1 MKHLITPFIRDIA
14 GLGTVE
20 IKPIDLS
27 KDISFIHQWVSQDYA
42 HFWGMQNQSLEQV
55 SEAYRS
61 IEAGND
67 ARTFIGWI
75 KGKPQF
81 LIEVYEPSR
90 DRVGEHYPV
99 EKEDKGMHILIAP
112 CEVRIPQF
120 TFNIFRNVMAFLF
133 TDPNTHRIV
142 VEPDHQ
148 NTHIH
153 TLNKRAGF
161 IHERLIKLGEKTA
174 YLGFCTREQFN
185 QAMYKETLT
194 MSQPSNTANLQSHPE
209 MAVSAIQ
216 PDVWALVNRLH
227 VKKCIAELAHE
238 KVITPVLLSNES
250 NKTDAWK
257 HYELQADQAGV
268 SYFFKAQKLA
278 LSHWLIDENSI
289 EKRINDEVS
298 DLDSLLFII
307 EFCQS
312 LNIDPD
318 KLPTYMEEIS
328 STLCGSAYKYTK
340 NGLTSQ
346 ELTQADFQQV
356 ETAMNEGHPSF
367 IANNGRI
374 GFDAIDYRAY
384 APEAASSVK
393 LIYLAAHKR
402 RAHFSSAHDLNY
414 ETLLA
419 EEMDKATLDS
429 FNQIIADKG
438 YNPNDYL
445 LIPVHPWQWYNK
457 LATVF
462 SPDIACGDL
471 ICLGYGDDAYLA
483 QQSIRTFFNI
493 SHSNKHY
500 VKTALSVL
508 NMGFMRGLSAYYMR
522 TTPAINDWVN
532 NLVNEDDY
540 LQLKGFSILREVAA
554 VGYRN
559 PYYENE
565 VIKDSPYKKMLA
577 ALWRESPT
585 ARLKENQRLMTMA
598 SLLHI
603 DPNGDALLPALIA
616 SSGMSIDE
624 WLTRYFDVYLT
635 PLLHCYYQHSLVFMP
650 HGENLIL
657 QFENNVPHKAIMKDI
672 GEEICLLNTDI
683 ELDDQVKRI
692 SIKMPEELE
701 VLSIFT
707 DVFDCFF
714 RYMSAIL
721 VEQSNYSEQAFWRL
735 VAECIQGYQAE
746 HPELAAKFEQHD
758 LFAPEFTLSCL
769 NRLQL
774 GNNQQMINL
783 SDPSENLKFAGNLIN
798 PIAQFKR

>member
-1 MKHLITPFIRDIA
+1 M
-14 GLGTVE
+14 
-20 IKPIDLS
+20 S
-27 KDISFIHQWVSQDYA
+27 KSASTA
-42 HFWGMQNQSLEQV
+42 SLQ
-55 SEAYRS
+55 
-61 IEAGND
+61 
-67 ARTFIGWI
+67 
-75 KGKPQF
+75 
-81 LIEVYEPSR
+81 
-90 DRVGEHYPV
+90 
-99 EKEDKGMHILIAP
+99 
-112 CEVRIPQF
+112 
-120 TFNIFRNVMAFLF
+120 
-133 TDPNTHRIV
+133 
-142 VEPDHQ
+142 
-148 NTHIH
+148 
-153 TLNKRAGF
+153 
-161 IHERLIKLGEKTA
+161 
-174 YLGFCTREQFN
+174 
-185 QAMYKETLT
+185 
-194 MSQPSNTANLQSHPE
+194 SQPEL
-209 MAVSAIQ
+209 AVSAIE
-216 PDVWALVNRLH
+216 PTVWALVNRLH

-238 KVITPVLLSNES
+238 QVITPFLVSEDNPRSGDWGLYQL
-250 NKTDAWK
+250 D
-257 HYELQADQAGV
+257 ADQTGV
-268 SYFFKAQKLA
+268 SYYFKAKKLA
-278 LSHWLIDENSI
+278 LAHWLIDENSI
-289 EKRINDEVS
+289 EKRIHDAVS

-312 LNIDPD
+312 LNIDLD

-340 NGLTSQ
+340 DGLTSK

-384 APEAASSVK
+384 APEAAAPVQ

-402 RAHFSSAHDLNY
+402 RAHFSSAHDLDY
-414 ETLLA
+414 ETLLS
-419 EEMDKATLDS
+419 EEMDRATLDQ
-429 FNQIIADKG
+429 FDKMIADKG
-438 YNPNDYL
+438 RDPDDYL

-493 SHSNKHY
+493 SHSHKRY

-532 NLVNEDDY
+532 KLVNQDDY
-540 LQLKGFSILREVAA
+540 LQSKGFSILREVAA

-577 ALWRESPT
+577 ALWRESPMS
-585 ARLKENQRLMTMA
+585 RLKDNQRLMTMA

-616 SSGMSIDE
+616 SSGVSTDE
-624 WLTRYFDVYLT
+624 WLMRYFDVYLT

-650 HGENLIL
+650 HGENVIL
-657 QFENNVPHKAIMKDI
+657 QFDNNVPFKAIMKDI
-672 GEEICLLNTDI
+672 GEEICLFNTDI
-683 ELDDQVKRI
+683 ELDEDVKRI
-692 SIKMPEELE
+692 SIKMSEELE

-721 VEQSNYSEQAFWRL
+721 VEQSGYSEQVFWRL
-735 VAECIQGYQAE
+735 VAECLHGYQAAN
-746 HPELAAKFEQHD
+746 PELKAKFEKHD
-758 LFAPEFTLSCL
+758 LFSERFDLCCL

-774 GNNQQMINL
+774 KNNKQML
-783 SDPSENLKFAGNLIN
+783 DLENPVESFQFFGQLDN
-798 PIAQFKR
+798 PIAQFKS

>member
-1 MKHLITPFIRDIA
+1 MKHLIMPYISDVQ
-14 GLGTVE
+14 GLGRVD
-20 IKPIDLS
+20 IKPLNLS
-27 KDISFIHQWVSQDYA
+27 QDMRFVHQWVSQEYA
-42 HFWGMQNQSLEQV
+42 HFWGMKNQSLEQV
-55 SEAYRS
+55 TDCYQS
-61 IEAGND
+61 IEAGK
-67 ARTFIGWI
+67 AAQAYIGWI
-75 KGKPQF
+75 EDKPQF
-81 LIEVYEPSR
+81 LLEVYEPSV
-90 DRVGEHYPV
+90 DQVGEHYPV
-99 EKEDKGMHILIAP
+99 ALGDKGMHILIAP
-112 CEVRIPQF
+112 CETRIPQF
-120 TFNIFRNVMAFLF
+120 TFNIFRSVMAFLF
-133 TDPNTHRIV
+133 TDPETLRIV

-148 NTHIH
+148 NTKIH
-153 TLNKRAGF
+153 ALNKRAGF
-161 IHERLIKLGEKTA
+161 RHERLIRLGEKIA

-185 QAMYKETLT
+185 NAIYKETFD
-194 MSQPSNTANLQSHPE
+194 MSQPANADSLQSHPE
-209 MAVSAIQ
+209 LAVSAIE
-216 PDVWALVNRLH
+216 PAVWALVNRLH

-238 KVITPVLLSNES
+238 KVITPIIVADDTQPSDGWGRYQL
-250 NKTDAWK
+250 D
-257 HYELQADQAGV
+257 ADQAGV
-268 SYFFKAQKLA
+268 SYYFKAQKLA
-278 LSHWLIDENSI
+278 LAHWLIDENSI

-298 DLDSLLFII
+298 ALDSLLFII

-340 NGLTSQ
+340 EGLTSE

-356 ETAMNEGHPSF
+356 ETAMNEGHPAF

-384 APEAASSVK
+384 APEAAAPVQ

-402 RAHFSSAHDLNY
+402 RAHFSSAHDLDY
-414 ETLLA
+414 ETLLT
-419 EEMDKATLDS
+419 EEMDRATLDN

-438 YNPNDYL
+438 HNPDDYL

-493 SHSNKHY
+493 SHSNKRY

-532 NLVNEDDY
+532 NLVNQDDY

-577 ALWRESPT
+577 ALWRESPM
-585 ARLKENQRLMTMA
+585 ARLKDNQRLMTMA

-616 SSGMSIDE
+616 SSGVSIDE

-657 QFENNVPHKAIMKDI
+657 QFENNVPYKAIMKDI

-683 ELDDQVKRI
+683 ELEEDVKRI
-692 SIKMPEELE
+692 SIKMPEALE

-721 VEQSNYSEQAFWRL
+721 VEQSNYSEQTFWRL
-735 VAECIQGYQAE
+735 VAECIHGYQAA

-783 SDPSENLKFAGNLIN
+783 TDPSENLKFAGNLIN
-798 PIAQFKR
+798 PIAQFKL